1 MRKEWKKSGKR
12 EVGKEWKKE
21 KGEKMDDRRKR

>member
-1 MRKEWKKSGKR
+1 MQKEWKKSRKR

-21 KGEKMDDRRKR
+21 GGEKRDDRRKR

>member
-1 MRKEWKKSGKR
+1 MQKEWKKSRKR

-21 KGEKMDDRRKR
+21 GEKRDDRRKR

>member
-1 MRKEWKKSGKR
+1 MRKEWKKSGKK

-21 KGEKMDDRRKR
+21 KGEKRDDRRKR